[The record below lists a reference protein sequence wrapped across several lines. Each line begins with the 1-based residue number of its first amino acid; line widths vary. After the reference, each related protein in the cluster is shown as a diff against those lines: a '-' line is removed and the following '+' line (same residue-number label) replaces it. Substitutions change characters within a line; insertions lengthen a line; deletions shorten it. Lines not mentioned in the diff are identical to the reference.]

1 MYVLSVCLFMVF
13 SPFTLGVNYFQCQT
27 CCTFDG
33 PGWEHMEYTITQFYN
48 KKLGMLYNSTTG
60 SYTGFTENGIHVAQL
75 FKNDPYGPIR
85 RKFEKDFMCKE
96 RLFAVKDVGV
106 NYFQTHACCTFD
118 GPGLKHMEYTITQFY
133 NKKLGMLY
141 NSTTG
146 NYTGFTENGI
156 HVAQLYKNEP
166 YGQIKRKIQKDL
178 MCKDRL
184 YAVKD
189 LGNLTVAP
197 TVKVTQVMHPS
208 VLLCSAYDFYPKQ
221 IRVTWLQN
229 GQEVI
234 SSTEAIPDGDWYY
247 QIHSYLEYTP
257 TPGETIS
264 CVVEHTSL
272 HEPLI
277 QVWDSS
283 LPKSQRIIDG
293 VGTFFLVVG
302 LVCMSVG
309 FIYYKRKSAAP
320 LTLCRGREMVPVEVV
335 PVAGAL

>member
-1 MYVLSVCLFMVF
+1 MYVLSVCLFVVF
-13 SPFTLGVNYFQCQT
+13 SPFTLGVNYFQCNA

-33 PGWEHMEYTITQFYN
+33 PGWEHMEYTVR
-48 KKLGMLYNSTTG
+48 
-60 SYTGFTENGIHVAQL
+60 H
-75 FKNDPYGPIR
+75 
-85 RKFEKDFMCKE
+85 
-96 RLFAVKDVGV
+96 
-106 NYFQTHACCTFD
+106 
-118 GPGLKHMEYTITQFY
+118 FY

-146 NYTGFTENGI
+146 NYTGFTEYGI
-156 HVAQLYKNEP
+156 HVAHVLQNDP
-166 YGQIKRKIQKDL
+166 YGQIARKIENDL

-184 YAVKD
+184 FVVKD
-189 LGNLTVAP
+189 LDVGMTCCFLRPFSLLHFVRHVLFELFLDSSGLAVIRSGGHLLFHIVPGNFTVAP
-197 TVKVTQVMHPS
+197 TVKVTRVMHPS
-208 VLLCSAYDFYPKQ
+208 GLLCSAYDFYPKQ
-221 IRVTWLQN
+221 IRVMWFRN
-229 GQEVI
+229 GQEVV
-234 SSTEAIPDGDWYY
+234 SFTEAIPDGDWYY

-257 TPGETIS
+257 TPGQTIS

-293 VGTFFLVVG
+293 VGTFFLVLG

>member
-1 MYVLSVCLFMVF
+1 MYVLSVCLFVVF

-96 RLFAVKDVGV
+96 RLFAVKDVG
-106 NYFQTHACCTFD
+106 NF
-118 GPGLKHMEYTITQFY
+118 
-133 NKKLGMLY
+133 
-141 NSTTG
+141 
-146 NYTGFTENGI
+146 
-156 HVAQLYKNEP
+156 
-166 YGQIKRKIQKDL
+166 
-178 MCKDRL
+178 
-184 YAVKD
+184 
-189 LGNLTVAP
+189 TVAP
-197 TVKVTQVMHPS
+197 TVKVTRVMHPS
-208 VLLCSAYDFYPKQ
+208 GLLCSAYDFYPKQ
-221 IRVTWLQN
+221 IRVTWFRN
-229 GQEVI
+229 GQEVVY
-234 SSTEAIPDGDWYY
+234 STEAIPDGDSYY

-264 CVVEHTSL
+264 CVVEHLSL
-272 HEPLI
+272 REPLI

-283 LPKSQRIIDG
+283 LPKSQRIRDG
-293 VGTFFLVVG
+293 VGTFFLVLG